1 MKKVM
6 ISSYF
11 NRVFF
16 LFCLSILTN
25 CANRGRPSGG
35 PKDETPPEIIKS
47 SPENFNLNFDSD
59 EITIQFNEF
68 IKIKNLE
75 KNLII
80 SPPMDPK
87 PTIIPLGS
95 ASKSMTIKINDTL
108 LPNTTYSLNFGES
121 IVDNNEENP
130 YPFYKY
136 VFSTGDYIDS
146 LKIKGTVKDALN
158 RKPDEFISVFLYE
171 RDSSFTDSIIYKEK
185 PRYVTSTLDT
195 TNTFNLSNLKEGTYL
210 LVALK
215 DENGN
220 YTFEPK
226 SDKVGFIEKSIE
238 IPGDS
243 IFDITLF
250 KEELDFKPLR
260 ASFIAGQKIAFGYE
274 GNADKMK
281 IELLSE
287 VKNHKTRVTKDAEKD
302 SLYYWYKPKI
312 EADSLL
318 FRVSQKKVSDTVT
331 VRMRNLEKDS
341 LVIKAIQSNTLLFTE
356 DFEIEGTIPFSKID
370 TTKVELIDT
379 DSLKVPYA
387 YSFDKLENRYKF
399 IFDKKE
405 NTNYNFTFYPGAVT
419 DFFDNKNDTLS
430 YKVRTKEYSD
440 YGNIRVQLVNAKFPI
455 ILQLVT
461 TKEEVY
467 RELYVTE
474 NKPIDFVHLE
484 SGTYFIRAIFDEN
497 KNGKYDPGNYLLK
510 RKPERVSYSSEPQE
524 VRSNFDFIVTFT
536 LED

>member
-11 NRVFF
+11 SRVFF
-16 LFCLSILTN
+16 FFCLSILTN

-47 SPENFNLNFDSD
+47 SPENFNLNFNSD

-87 PTIIPLGS
+87 PTITPLSS

-130 YPFYKY
+130 YSFYKY

-195 TNTFNLSNLKEGTYL
+195 TNTFNLSNLKEGSYL

-220 YTFEPK
+220 YTFESK
-226 SDKVGFIEKSIE
+226 TDKIGFIEKSIE

-260 ASFIAGQKIAFGYE
+260 ASFVSGQKIAFGYE

-281 IELLSE
+281 IKLLSE
-287 VKNHKTRVTKDAEKD
+287 AENHKRRVTKDAEKD

-318 FRVSQKKVSDTVT
+318 FKVSQRKISDTVT

-356 DFEIEGTIPFSKID
+356 DFEIEGTIPFRKID

-379 DSLKVPYA
+379 DSLNVPYS
-387 YSFDKLENRYKF
+387 YSLDKLENRYKF
-399 IFDKKE
+399 VFDKKE
-405 NTNYNFTFYPGAVT
+405 NTNYNFTFYPGALT
-419 DFFDNKNDTLS
+419 DFFENKNDTLS

-440 YGNIRVQLVNAKFPI
+440 YGNIRVQLVNAKFPL
-455 ILQLVT
+455 ILQLVNN
-461 TKEEVY
+461 KEEVY

-474 NKPIDFVHLE
+474 NKPVDFIHLE
-484 SGTYFIRAIFDEN
+484 SGTYYIRAIFDEN